1 MAVSS
6 VSSVQ
11 NTEDTKLEI
20 ALRKNK
26 KKTEPNSR
34 KAAASLTKN
43 NIGEF
48 LCSLFLLLLLIEIT
62 ICCFFP
68 EFTCSIDVLCPNI
81 ADGKLHWT

>member
-48 LCSLFLLLLLIEIT
+48 SCSLFFAFVIDRDHNLL
-62 ICCFFP
+62 FFP